1 MAPCRR
7 GGASLQ
13 AARKAR
19 AGIVQGIRGRSRGPN
34 PMAPRK
40 TRQRDPARSRRV
52 LRRPDVIPDGRRRK
66 DRRDWLSVVE
76 EGHPEQLPPRKEG
89 AV

>member
-1 MAPCRR
+1 M
-7 GGASLQ
+7 
-13 AARKAR
+13 R
-19 AGIVQGIRGRSRGPN
+19 ADPVQGIRARGGGPN
-34 PMAPRK
+34 SMAQRK
-40 TRQRDPARSRRV
+40 KPQRDSARSRRV
-52 LRRPDVIPDGRRRK
+52 LRRADVIPDGRRRK